1 MSKKKNS
8 KNQVNDVVITS
19 DELAYMI
26 DDDLRNL
33 HESLRKERE
42 YASREGHNT
51 KNVEMMLCYV
61 QREMEIRDI
70 RRAAHFRYM
79 KENGITFE
87 DQNTQAA
94 DVSDEA
100 PVLH

>member
-8 KNQVNDVVITS
+8 KNQVNDVVISS
-19 DELAYMI
+19 DELSYMI

-42 YASREGHNT
+42 YAAREGHNT
-51 KNVEMMLCYV
+51 RSVETMLCYV
-61 QREMEIRDI
+61 QREMEIRDL

-79 KENGITFE
+79 KEHGITFE
-87 DQNTQAA
+87 DQNAHTS